1 MNIIKKVRLVHCFNI
16 LTFLWFS
23 HKIRAVRDCFE
34 LDMKEFR
41 IWKNTLLLLQMC
53 IAKEVLGICDWAGKG
68 TRIRSPRGTNTKW
81 SVTKSNHGQLDDIT
95 SQTRQ
100 GKTNSKKNLT
110 KKLKDKDGMVI
121 VKEEKLEKKVEH

>member
-1 MNIIKKVRLVHCFNI
+1 M
-16 LTFLWFS
+16 
-23 HKIRAVRDCFE
+23 
-34 LDMKEFR
+34 
-41 IWKNTLLLLQMC
+41 
-53 IAKEVLGICDWAGKG
+53 
-68 TRIRSPRGTNTKW
+68 
-81 SVTKSNHGQLDDIT
+81 DDIT